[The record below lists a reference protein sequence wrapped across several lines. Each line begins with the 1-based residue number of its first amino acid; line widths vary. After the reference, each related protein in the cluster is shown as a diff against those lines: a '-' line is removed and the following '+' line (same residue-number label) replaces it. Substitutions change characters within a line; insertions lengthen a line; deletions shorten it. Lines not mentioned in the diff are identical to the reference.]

1 MKLLLPIIFLLFFVQ
16 CTQKQTTDQEL
27 NNKIQVAVFD
37 GHGGAQTCIWE
48 TVAAVKLDTDMSV
61 RTITTADIANNVLDS
76 LDAII
81 IPGGGGSRQFL
92 NLSALNQQRIKD
104 FVASGGGIVGI
115 CAGAYLLS
123 NTPDYACMQLN
134 GAQAIDIEHDN
145 RGHGISKFTLTDEG
159 KKIFPEIAKRD
170 TLFVMYYEGPV
181 FIKKENDTI
190 SYETLAIMESDVHEE
205 GNAPK
210 NMTNNKPFFI
220 TNSYGKGRIFSS
232 IAHPEATP
240 GMMWMIP
247 RMVRWTLNIPIKEY
261 KSEVVNPDI
270 FNREILM
277 SISDLKQESASQSNR
292 FIIFYLR
299 SAGSDFSLGTINY
312 FSCNDLPWFPLFYQW
327 NNKTVLL
334 LPFGTHRGDSSDNR
348 SLSGQR
354 GHRGVDTGGGHHPIG
369 IGTNI
374 SRKNKNGIRSHMEI
388 HFPLLGGNC
397 LRLYGYPFHRL
408 WH

>member
-145 RGHGISKFTLTDEG
+145 RGHGMSKFTLTDEG

-247 RMVRWTLNIPIKEY
+247 RMVRWTLNLPIKEY

-277 SISDLKQESASQSNR
+277 SISDLKQESA
-292 FIIFYLR
+292 Y
-299 SAGSDFSLGTINY
+299 
-312 FSCNDLPWFPLFYQW
+312 YQ
-327 NNKTVLL
+327 T
-334 LPFGTHRGDSSDNR
+334 F
-348 SLSGQR
+348 
-354 GHRGVDTGGGHHPIG
+354 
-369 IGTNI
+369 
-374 SRKNKNGIRSHMEI
+374 
-388 HFPLLGGNC
+388 
-397 LRLYGYPFHRL
+397 LYGSAEEKIVAMDWLQSKHSWAAKRWVQGLLFDADASVRVRAAKYIADTHYIHYLPDLRAAYNSEKETQTKQQLKEQLDKLENIRDGF
-408 WH
+408 

>member
-61 RTITTADIANNVLDS
+61 RTITTANIANNVLDS

-247 RMVRWTLNIPIKEY
+247 RMVRWTLNLPIKEY

-277 SISDLKQESASQSNR
+277 SISDLKQESA
-292 FIIFYLR
+292 Y
-299 SAGSDFSLGTINY
+299 
-312 FSCNDLPWFPLFYQW
+312 YQ
-327 NNKTVLL
+327 T
-334 LPFGTHRGDSSDNR
+334 F
-348 SLSGQR
+348 
-354 GHRGVDTGGGHHPIG
+354 
-369 IGTNI
+369 
-374 SRKNKNGIRSHMEI
+374 
-388 HFPLLGGNC
+388 
-397 LRLYGYPFHRL
+397 LYGSAEEKIVAMDWLQSKHSWAAKRWVQGLLFDADASVRVRAAKYIADTHYIHYLPDLRAAYNSEKETQTKQQLKEQLDKLENIRDGF
-408 WH
+408 

>member
-277 SISDLKQESASQSNR
+277 SISDLKQESA
-292 FIIFYLR
+292 Y
-299 SAGSDFSLGTINY
+299 
-312 FSCNDLPWFPLFYQW
+312 YQ
-327 NNKTVLL
+327 T
-334 LPFGTHRGDSSDNR
+334 F
-348 SLSGQR
+348 
-354 GHRGVDTGGGHHPIG
+354 
-369 IGTNI
+369 
-374 SRKNKNGIRSHMEI
+374 
-388 HFPLLGGNC
+388 
-397 LRLYGYPFHRL
+397 LYGSAEEKIVAMDWLQSKHSWAAKRWVQGLLFDADASVRVRAAKYIADTHYIHYLPDLRAAYNSEKETQTKQQLKEQLDKLENIRDCF
-408 WH
+408 

>member
-1 MKLLLPIIFLLFFVQ
+1 MQTYILFTKLSTDLSYELKNRKRQGRAWMEQVKAKCPEVKFLAHYAILGEYDFIDIYEAPDPETAAKVSIIS
-16 CTQKQTTDQEL
+16 QE
-27 NNKIQVAVFD
+27 
-37 GHGGAQTCIWE
+37 H
-48 TVAAVKLDTDMSV
+48 
-61 RTITTADIANNVLDS
+61 
-76 LDAII
+76 
-81 IPGGGGSRQFL
+81 
-92 NLSALNQQRIKD
+92 
-104 FVASGGGIVGI
+104 
-115 CAGAYLLS
+115 
-123 NTPDYACMQLN
+123 

-277 SISDLKQESASQSNR
+277 SISDLKQESA
-292 FIIFYLR
+292 Y
-299 SAGSDFSLGTINY
+299 
-312 FSCNDLPWFPLFYQW
+312 YQ
-327 NNKTVLL
+327 T
-334 LPFGTHRGDSSDNR
+334 F
-348 SLSGQR
+348 
-354 GHRGVDTGGGHHPIG
+354 
-369 IGTNI
+369 
-374 SRKNKNGIRSHMEI
+374 
-388 HFPLLGGNC
+388 
-397 LRLYGYPFHRL
+397 LYGSAEEKIVAMDWLQSKHSWAAKRWVQGLLFDADASVRVRAAKYIADTHYIHYLPDLRAAYNSEKETQTKQQLKEQLDKLENIRDGF
-408 WH
+408 

>member
-247 RMVRWTLNIPIKEY
+247 RMVRWTLNLPIKEY

-277 SISDLKQESASQSNR
+277 SISDLKQESA
-292 FIIFYLR
+292 Y
-299 SAGSDFSLGTINY
+299 
-312 FSCNDLPWFPLFYQW
+312 YQ
-327 NNKTVLL
+327 T
-334 LPFGTHRGDSSDNR
+334 F
-348 SLSGQR
+348 
-354 GHRGVDTGGGHHPIG
+354 
-369 IGTNI
+369 
-374 SRKNKNGIRSHMEI
+374 
-388 HFPLLGGNC
+388 
-397 LRLYGYPFHRL
+397 LYGSAEEKIVAMDWLQSKHSWAAKRWVQGLLFDADASVRVRAAKYIADTHYIHYLPDLRAAYNSEKETQTKQQLKEQLDKLENIRDGF
-408 WH
+408 

>member
-159 KKIFPEIAKRD
+159 KRIFPEIAKRD

-247 RMVRWTLNIPIKEY
+247 RMVRWTLNLPIKEY

-277 SISDLKQESASQSNR
+277 SISDLKQESA
-292 FIIFYLR
+292 Y
-299 SAGSDFSLGTINY
+299 
-312 FSCNDLPWFPLFYQW
+312 YQ
-327 NNKTVLL
+327 T
-334 LPFGTHRGDSSDNR
+334 F
-348 SLSGQR
+348 
-354 GHRGVDTGGGHHPIG
+354 
-369 IGTNI
+369 
-374 SRKNKNGIRSHMEI
+374 
-388 HFPLLGGNC
+388 
-397 LRLYGYPFHRL
+397 LYGSAEEKIVAMDWLQSKHSWAAKRWVQGLLFDADASVRVRAAKYIADTHYIHYLPDLRAAYNSEKETQTKQQLKEQLDKLENIRDGF
-408 WH
+408 

>member
-159 KKIFPEIAKRD
+159 KRYFPR
-170 TLFVMYYEGPV
+170 LQ
-181 FIKKENDTI
+181 
-190 SYETLAIMESDVHEE
+190 SAILCSLC
-205 GNAPK
+205 
-210 NMTNNKPFFI
+210 I
-220 TNSYGKGRIFSS
+220 TKVQF
-232 IAHPEATP
+232 
-240 GMMWMIP
+240 
-247 RMVRWTLNIPIKEY
+247 L
-261 KSEVVNPDI
+261 
-270 FNREILM
+270 
-277 SISDLKQESASQSNR
+277 
-292 FIIFYLR
+292 
-299 SAGSDFSLGTINY
+299 
-312 FSCNDLPWFPLFYQW
+312 
-327 NNKTVLL
+327 
-334 LPFGTHRGDSSDNR
+334 
-348 SLSGQR
+348 
-354 GHRGVDTGGGHHPIG
+354 
-369 IGTNI
+369 
-374 SRKNKNGIRSHMEI
+374 
-388 HFPLLGGNC
+388 
-397 LRLYGYPFHRL
+397 
-408 WH
+408 

>member
-277 SISDLKQESASQSNR
+277 SISDLKQESA
-292 FIIFYLR
+292 Y
-299 SAGSDFSLGTINY
+299 
-312 FSCNDLPWFPLFYQW
+312 YQ
-327 NNKTVLL
+327 T
-334 LPFGTHRGDSSDNR
+334 F
-348 SLSGQR
+348 
-354 GHRGVDTGGGHHPIG
+354 
-369 IGTNI
+369 
-374 SRKNKNGIRSHMEI
+374 
-388 HFPLLGGNC
+388 
-397 LRLYGYPFHRL
+397 LYGSAEEKIVAMDWLQSKHSWAAKRWVQGLLFDADASVRVRAAKYIADTHYIHYLPDLRAAYNSEKETQTKQQLKEQLDKLENIRDGF
-408 WH
+408 

>member
-159 KKIFPEIAKRD
+159 KRIFPEIAKRD

-277 SISDLKQESASQSNR
+277 SISDLKQESA
-292 FIIFYLR
+292 Y
-299 SAGSDFSLGTINY
+299 
-312 FSCNDLPWFPLFYQW
+312 YQ
-327 NNKTVLL
+327 T
-334 LPFGTHRGDSSDNR
+334 F
-348 SLSGQR
+348 
-354 GHRGVDTGGGHHPIG
+354 
-369 IGTNI
+369 
-374 SRKNKNGIRSHMEI
+374 
-388 HFPLLGGNC
+388 
-397 LRLYGYPFHRL
+397 LYGSAEEKIVAMDWLQSKHSWAAKRWVQGLLFDADASVRVRAAKYIADTHYIHYLPDLRAAYNSEKETQTKQQLKEQLDKLENIRDGF
-408 WH
+408 

>member
-1 MKLLLPIIFLLFFVQ
+1 
-16 CTQKQTTDQEL
+16 
-27 NNKIQVAVFD
+27 
-37 GHGGAQTCIWE
+37 
-48 TVAAVKLDTDMSV
+48 MSV

-277 SISDLKQESASQSNR
+277 SISDLKQESA
-292 FIIFYLR
+292 Y
-299 SAGSDFSLGTINY
+299 
-312 FSCNDLPWFPLFYQW
+312 YQ
-327 NNKTVLL
+327 T
-334 LPFGTHRGDSSDNR
+334 F
-348 SLSGQR
+348 
-354 GHRGVDTGGGHHPIG
+354 
-369 IGTNI
+369 
-374 SRKNKNGIRSHMEI
+374 
-388 HFPLLGGNC
+388 
-397 LRLYGYPFHRL
+397 LYGSAEEKIVAMDWLQSKHSWAAKRWVQGLLFDADASVRVRAAKYIADTHYIHYLPDLRAAYNSEKETQTKQQLKEQLDKLENIRDGF
-408 WH
+408 

>member
-247 RMVRWTLNIPIKEY
+247 RMVRWTLNLPIKEY

-277 SISDLKQESASQSNR
+277 SISDLKQESA
-292 FIIFYLR
+292 Y
-299 SAGSDFSLGTINY
+299 
-312 FSCNDLPWFPLFYQW
+312 YQ
-327 NNKTVLL
+327 T
-334 LPFGTHRGDSSDNR
+334 F
-348 SLSGQR
+348 
-354 GHRGVDTGGGHHPIG
+354 
-369 IGTNI
+369 
-374 SRKNKNGIRSHMEI
+374 
-388 HFPLLGGNC
+388 
-397 LRLYGYPFHRL
+397 LYGSAEEKIVAMDWLQSKHSWAAKRWVQGLLFDADASVRVRAAKYIADTHYIHYLQDLRAAYNSEKETQTKQQLKEQLDKLENIRDGF
-408 WH
+408 

>member
-210 NMTNNKPFFI
+210 NMTNNKPFFFFF
-220 TNSYGKGRIFSS
+220 SYGKGRIFSS

-247 RMVRWTLNIPIKEY
+247 RMVRWTLNLPIKEY

-277 SISDLKQESASQSNR
+277 SISDLKQESA
-292 FIIFYLR
+292 Y
-299 SAGSDFSLGTINY
+299 
-312 FSCNDLPWFPLFYQW
+312 YQ
-327 NNKTVLL
+327 T
-334 LPFGTHRGDSSDNR
+334 F
-348 SLSGQR
+348 
-354 GHRGVDTGGGHHPIG
+354 
-369 IGTNI
+369 
-374 SRKNKNGIRSHMEI
+374 
-388 HFPLLGGNC
+388 
-397 LRLYGYPFHRL
+397 LYGSAEEKIVAMDWLQSKHSWAAKRWVQGLLFDADASVRVRAAKYIADTHYIHYLPDLRAAYNSEKETQTKQQLKEQLDKLENIRDGF
-408 WH
+408 